1 MGLPTNINEL
11 KEYSRTH
18 ILTDEEAV
26 SLVETIKSL
35 PAEQGTELFLAAAN
49 VNENMLAIHPLMR
62 EFLTTLLPE
71 MQKINSKQ

>member
-1 MGLPTNINEL
+1 MDLPTNINEL